1 MSNNKD
7 KAKLPFRL
15 NILFFVIFILF
26 AILII
31 QLGIVQILDGEA
43 AQEEIDRTVQERT
56 QIPVPRGLILDR
68 NNNVI
73 VENKAR
79 YSITYTPPKGVQAED
94 RLKLAKKLAKYMD
107 MNTEEDIK
115 GVTFRNKQEY
125 WYLENIDEA
134 VERLSE
140 EEMKELDDVEQ
151 YQLLL
156 DERITEE
163 DVADLTD
170 EELEIIAIKKELDKA
185 YSLTPQ
191 IIKNENISK
200 EEYARVAEHLDEL
213 PGINATTD
221 WDRKY
226 NYKDT
231 FNSFIGSIT
240 SQEQGIPKEKEDY
253 YLTRGYSR
261 NDRVGKSGLEEYY
274 EELLRGR
281 KEQIE
286 YTTTKAGTVI
296 DQKVAV
302 PGERG
307 KDLVLTID
315 IELQEKVD
323 EVVKKQLKAVAP
335 SNRFANEA
343 NAIAMNPKTGEILAA
358 SSHTYDRETGEVK
371 DTGYKTLY
379 DAHPPGSTVK
389 GATIL
394 AGLDSGVIEPNQ
406 TFYDSPIKIAGTEQ
420 MGSYTRLG
428 AVNDISAL
436 KRSSNVYMFYTALR
450 MGGEFRYPFPS
461 NASVRFDFQGLL
473 DLRNYYEQFGLGVKT
488 GVDFPFES
496 TGYEGPEPVAG
507 NAMHFSIG
515 QYDTYTAIQMLQYV
529 STIANDGYRVRPHFL
544 KSAHE
549 PSIEEGKLGA
559 VYKNISTDVL
569 NRIDMDQQY
578 IERVQEGFRQAF
590 QSQGGTGYS
599 FWSGKKYNPAGK
611 TGTAETEVFVD
622 GVKYNTENL
631 ALVGYAPFDDP
642 EIAFAVMIPNLGKNT
657 GKNINHHIGTGIMD
671 SYFDLKEKRAK
682 ED

>member
-1 MSNNKD
+1 MSSNKE
-7 KAKLPFRL
+7 KSKLPFRL
-15 NILFFVIFILF
+15 NILFFIIFILF
-26 AILII
+26 AVLII

-56 QIPVPRGLILDR
+56 KIPVPRGLILDR
-68 NNNVI
+68 NNEVI

-94 RLKLAKKLAKYMD
+94 RLKLAKKLVKYID
-107 MNTEEDIK
+107 MNREEDLK
-115 GVTFRNKQEY
+115 SVTFRNKQEY

-134 VERLSE
+134 TSRLSE
-140 EEMKELDDVEQ
+140 DELKDLDDVEQ

-156 DERITEE
+156 KERITEE
-163 DVADLTD
+163 DVADYSD
-170 EELEIIAIKKELDKA
+170 DELEIIAIKKELDKA
-185 YSLTPQ
+185 YALTPQ
-191 IIKNENISK
+191 IIKNDHITK
-200 EEYARVAEHLDEL
+200 EEYARVAEHLDDL
-213 PGINATTD
+213 PGVNATTD
-221 WDRKY
+221 WERKY
-226 NYKDT
+226 NYDET

-240 SQEQGIPKEKEDY
+240 SQEQGIPKEKQDY
-253 YLTRGYSR
+253 FLTRGYSR

-274 EELLRGR
+274 EEYLRGR
-281 KEQIE
+281 KEQVE

-296 DQKVAV
+296 DSKIAV
-302 PGERG
+302 EGERG

-315 IELQEKVD
+315 MELQKQVD
-323 EVVKKQLKAVAP
+323 DVVSKQLKAVAL

-343 NAIAMNPKTGEILAA
+343 TGIAMNPKTGEILAV
-358 SSHTYDRETGEVK
+358 SSHTYDRQTGKVS
-371 DTGYKTLY
+371 DTGYKALY

-389 GATIL
+389 GATVL
-394 AGLDSGVIEPNQ
+394 AGLDSGAISPNQ
-406 TFYDSPIKIAGTEQ
+406 VFYDSPIKIAGTPQ

-450 MGGEFRYPFPS
+450 MGGEYRYPFPQ
-461 NASVRFDFQGLL
+461 NAGVRFDFQGLL

-488 GVDFPFES
+488 GVDFPFEA

-515 QYDTYTAIQMLQYV
+515 QYDTYTALQMVQYV

-544 KSAHE
+544 KTVHD
-549 PSIEEGKLGA
+549 PSVEEGKLGP
-559 VYKNISTDVL
+559 VYKSISTDVM
-569 NRIDMDQQY
+569 NRVDMDLEH
-578 IERVQEGFRQAF
+578 IKRVQEGFRQAF

-599 FWSGKKYNPAGK
+599 SWAGKSYSPAGK

-631 ALVGYAPFDDP
+631 ALVGYAPFDEP
-642 EIAFAVMIPNLGKNT
+642 EIAFAVIVPNLSKN
-657 GKNINHHIGTGIMD
+657 GGRNINHNIGTGILD
-671 SYFDLKEKRAK
+671 AYFDIKEKRAK
-682 ED
+682 EE